1 MAFRGNSY
9 KPKVKKKKTNLYYP
23 YTDEDIKRVNWCMNK
38 NIHIAVSPGETKWKI
53 EIRMNKGIKVAVI
66 PKGMEWQVEISINN
80 KIHLNPEV
88 YKAKEAYEKMYEYYK
103 YYYDKHNI

>member
-53 EIRMNKGIKVAVI
+53 EIRMNKGDWKQD
-66 PKGMEWQVEISINN
+66 PG
-80 KIHLNPEV
+80 V
-88 YKAKEAYEKMYEYYK
+88 YEHEEAMKKMYEYYK
-103 YYYDKHNI
+103 YYYDKYNK

>member
-53 EIRMNKGIKVAVI
+53 EIRMNKGDWKQDPGVYEHEEAM
-66 PKGMEWQVEISINN
+66 K
-80 KIHLNPEV
+80 KI
-88 YKAKEAYEKMYEYYK
+88 YEYYK
-103 YYYDKHNI
+103 YYYDKYNK